1 MEALH
6 VFNIERRRQIIN
18 NSVEQWLNALVL
30 KRRTAADR
38 NKRLIQRALADQRLQ
53 RCNVWLITFKICF
66 HGDIV
71 LLNGKFDQF
80 AAIFRRF
87 RSQISRDIF
96 VEEVRT
102 KRFIFPDDCAV
113 VHKVNQTL
121 QIGFKADWDVQNCR
135 LRPQTIN
142 DRLHAIFEVRTGAVK
157 LIDEAHAR
165 NAILIGLTPYSF

>member
-6 VFNIERRRQIIN
+6 VFNIERRRQIIH

-30 KRRTAADR
+30 KRRTAADG

-87 RSQISRDIF
+87 RS
-96 VEEVRT
+96 
-102 KRFIFPDDCAV
+102 
-113 VHKVNQTL
+113 
-121 QIGFKADWDVQNCR
+121 
-135 LRPQTIN
+135 
-142 DRLHAIFEVRTGAVK
+142 
-157 LIDEAHAR
+157 
-165 NAILIGLTPYSF
+165 